1 MKFRGRILMA
11 IMLVILAVAAVLFG
25 IIPNEVARQKNPV
38 VMPPP
43 YPVSAAAAGLHR
55 QLFVADLH
63 ADSLLWGR
71 DLLAHGRAGHVDVPR
86 LLLGN
91 VGLQTFSV
99 VTQVPAGRNFTRN
112 ASDALD
118 IITPLAIVQRWP
130 LRTWGSTLQRAL
142 YQAATLREFAADSNG
157 QLLLVESVGDLQR
170 LLAARAG
177 GQAVVGGLLAIEG
190 AQSLEGEL
198 RNLDALYAAGFR
210 MLGLVH
216 FFDNAV
222 GGSVHGEGKGGLT
235 DFGRAVVQR
244 AEQLGMLIDVA
255 HASAALVDDVIALA
269 TRPLLSS
276 HGGVRGTCDNHR
288 SLSDAQARA
297 IAASGGVIGIGFWP
311 RATCG
316 DDVAAIV
323 RALRYAV
330 DLVGVEHVALGS
342 DFDGSVQV
350 PFDASG
356 LPLLTEALLQ
366 AGFSHADL
374 EKLMG
379 GNVVRI
385 LQSGLPAG

>member
-1 MKFRGRILMA
+1 MKFRGRVLSVVLL
-11 IMLVILAVAAVLFG
+11 LVLTGAAVFFG
-25 IIPNEVARQKNPV
+25 IVPGEVARQKNPV
-38 VMPPP
+38 VLPPP
-43 YPVSAAAAGLHR
+43 YPVSAVAASLHR
-55 QLFVADLH
+55 QLFIADLH

-71 DLLAHGRAGHVDVPR
+71 DLLTHGRSGHVDVPR
-86 LLLGN
+86 MLLGN

-112 ASDALD
+112 ASDAAD
-118 IITPLAIVQRWP
+118 IITPLAIAQRWP
-130 LRTWGSTLQRAL
+130 LRAWNSTRERAL
-142 YQAATLREFAADSNG
+142 YQAGMLREFADGSNG
-157 QLLLVESVGDLQR
+157 QLLLVESAADLQH

-190 AQSLEGEL
+190 AQSLEGDL
-198 RNLDALYAAGFR
+198 QNLDALYAAGFR

-222 GGSVHGEGKGGLT
+222 GGSVHGEHKGGLT

-255 HASAALVDDVIALA
+255 HASAALMDDVIAAA
-269 TRPLLSS
+269 TRPVLSS

-288 SLSDAQARA
+288 SLSDGQARA

-330 DLVGVEHVALGS
+330 DLVGVDHVALGS
-342 DFDGSVQV
+342 DFDGSVSV

-366 AGFSHADL
+366 VGFSAADI

-379 GNVVRI
+379 GNVVRL
-385 LQSGLPAG
+385 LQAALPAG

>member
-1 MKFRGRILMA
+1 MKFRGRVLMA
-11 IMLVILAVAAVLFG
+11 IVLLILAVAALFFG
-25 IIPNEVARQKNPV
+25 IVPGEVARQKNPV
-38 VMPPP
+38 MMPPP
-43 YPVSAAAAGLHR
+43 YPVSAAAADLH
-55 QLFVADLH
+55 QGLFVADLH
-63 ADSLLWGR
+63 ADSLLRGR
-71 DLLAHGRAGHVDVPR
+71 DLLAHGRSGHVDLPP
-86 LLLGN
+86 LQLDN

-118 IITPLAIVQRWP
+118 IISVLAI
-130 LRTWGSTLQRAL
+130 
-142 YQAATLREFAADSNG
+142 
-157 QLLLVESVGDLQR
+157 
-170 LLAARAG
+170 
-177 GQAVVGGLLAIEG
+177 

-198 RNLDALYAAGFR
+198 RNLDALHAAGFR

-216 FFDNAV
+216 FLDNAV
-222 GGSVHGEGKGGLT
+222 GGWVHGEHKGGLT
-235 DFGRAVVQR
+235 DFGRALLQC

-255 HASAALVDDVIALA
+255 HASAALVEDVLALA
-269 TRPLLSS
+269 TRPVPSS
-276 HGGVRGTCDNHR
+276 HGGVRGTCDNQR
-288 SLSDAQARA
+288 SLSDTQAHA

-366 AGFSHADL
+366 AGFSPADI
-374 EKLMG
+374 EKVMG
-379 GNVVRI
+379 SNVVRV

>member
-1 MKFRGRILMA
+1 MKFRGRLVVVAVLLM
-11 IMLVILAVAAVLFG
+11 LAAAAVFFG
-25 IIPNEVARQKNPV
+25 IVPSEVARQKNPV
-38 VMPPP
+38 VLPPP
-43 YPVSAAAAGLHR
+43 YSVSAAAADLHR

-71 DLLAHGRAGHVDVPR
+71 DLLAHGRSGHVDVPR

-112 ASDALD
+112 ASDAMD
-118 IITPLAIVQRWP
+118 IITPLAIAQRWP

-142 YQAATLREFAADSNG
+142 YQATTLHEFAADSNG
-157 QLLLVESVGDLQR
+157 QLLLVESAGDLQR

-216 FFDNAV
+216 FYDNAV

-235 DFGRAVVQR
+235 GFGRALLQR

-255 HASAALVDDVIALA
+255 HASAAMVDDVLALA
-269 TRPLLSS
+269 TRPVLSS

-316 DDVAAIV
+316 EDVAAIV

-330 DLVGVEHVALGS
+330 DMVGIEHVALGS
-342 DFDGSVQV
+342 DFDGAVQA

-356 LPLLTEALLQ
+356 LLLLTEALLQ
-366 AGFSHADL
+366 AGFTPV
-374 EKLMG
+374 EIEMLMG
-379 GNVVRI
+379 GNVLRV
-385 LQSGLPAG
+385 LQTTLPAG

>member
-1 MKFRGRILMA
+1 
-11 IMLVILAVAAVLFG
+11 
-25 IIPNEVARQKNPV
+25 
-38 VMPPP
+38 
-43 YPVSAAAAGLHR
+43 
-55 QLFVADLH
+55 
-63 ADSLLWGR
+63 
-71 DLLAHGRAGHVDVPR
+71 
-86 LLLGN
+86 
-91 VGLQTFSV
+91 
-99 VTQVPAGRNFTRN
+99 
-112 ASDALD
+112 
-118 IITPLAIVQRWP
+118 
-130 LRTWGSTLQRAL
+130 
-142 YQAATLREFAADSNG
+142 
-157 QLLLVESVGDLQR
+157 
-170 LLAARAG
+170 
-177 GQAVVGGLLAIEG
+177 
-190 AQSLEGEL
+190 
-198 RNLDALYAAGFR
+198 

-235 DFGRAVVQR
+235 DFGRAVLQH